1 MNPAQSIHL
10 REKSIAGPT
19 ERSEDANASSKLA
32 EKDLRFSMKMVLA
45 PNLTFG
51 CSLSELLSG
60 PQIELV
66 EELDSLSS
74 GAALRVAERPVREA
88 SRHFIFISPDHS
100 RAERCGYGILKWIF
114 RR

>member
-1 MNPAQSIHL
+1 MSGGRQSAFSSCEHESGTLACRL
-10 REKSIAGPT
+10 RKF
-19 ERSEDANASSKLA
+19 A

-100 RAERCGYGILKWIF
+100 RAERCGNGILKWIF